1 MKKSIYFIFENFSL
15 FFPNVFTIVE
25 NFDRM
30 MERRR
35 DNINDNM
42 VDDRFY
48 GEIRY
53 KHNRRG

>member
-1 MKKSIYFIFENFSL
+1 MKKSIYSIFENFSP

-53 KHNRRG
+53 KHNKRG